1 VGEPADG
8 HQRREFIA
16 GLDRVARTLE
26 VGLAILLGVAASA
39 ILAGAIF
46 LMLKMD
52 AGSRSQGGRFYVAL
66 AALVALGAVESQLAR
81 LVRRRAPLSL
91 TTTAGERRYMV
102 VSLLLLLVAAVVLI
116 GLALLLP

>member
-1 VGEPADG
+1 MVEPPDDQ
-8 HQRREFIA
+8 QRREFIA
-16 GLDRVARTLE
+16 ALDRFARTLE
-26 VGLAILLGVAASA
+26 RALSILLGLVAIA
-39 ILAGAIF
+39 IPAGAIF

-66 AALVALGAVESQLAR
+66 AALVAFGAVESQLAR

-91 TTTAGERRYMV
+91 TTTAVERRYTL
-102 VSLLLLLVAAVVLI
+102 VSLLLMLVAAVVLI